1 VKLSQSLYSKYR
13 EKFPALVLSL
23 ENARKYNRM
32 AHAFMVHADTETAR
46 REFSVVTAQ
55 IAVCPESR
63 DGKPCTVCKICTG
76 LEKGDYP
83 DLYTLSPIGKMYQ
96 IQVGDRTNPEPNTLR
111 YFEERFFLTSNSEFA
126 KKIGI
131 IYDADRMNDEAQNA
145 LLKTLE
151 EPPRDTLLILA
162 SGNPAALLPTTL
174 SRCQELLLLEN
185 RCEFNFTGAEEV
197 YAAMHLLFF
206 EAQGDLAKAEA
217 GAAALIRVSAGL
229 SAAAAEQTS
238 GEWAERMEAASRIDP
253 SFAKKVEAQQTAAAN
268 GAYMRQRGQFLTAI
282 RTYCAQLFIL
292 ASGGAFE
299 DLANPE
305 MFPQGEPG
313 VIDPER
319 AAAANSEAEELLFT
333 LLFNVNEELA
343 LRTFAVNIA
352 MK

>member
-1 VKLSQSLYSKYR
+1 MSQSLYNKYKER
-13 EKFPALVLSL
+13 FPALVQSL
-23 ENARKYNRM
+23 ENARKHGRM
-32 AHAFMVHADTETAR
+32 AHAFMVHADTESAR

-55 IAVCPESR
+55 IAVCPNSR
-63 DGKPCTVCKICTG
+63 EGKPCTVCKICTG
-76 LEKGDYP
+76 IEKGDYP
-83 DLYTLSPIGKMYQ
+83 DLHTLSPIGKMYM

-111 YFEERFFLTSNSEFA
+111 YFEERFSLTSNSEFA

-185 RCEFNFTGAEEV
+185 RCEFDFAGAEEV
-197 YAAMHLLFF
+197 YSALHLLFF
-206 EAQGDLAKAEA
+206 EAQKDLAKAEA
-217 GAAALIRVSAGL
+217 GAAALIKVSANL
-229 SAAAAEQTS
+229 NAAAAERV
-238 GEWAERMEAASRIDP
+238 GEEWAERLEAAGRIDP
-253 SFAKKVEAQQTAAAN
+253 AFAKKVEAQQTAAAN
-268 GAYMRQRGQFLTAI
+268 GAYMRQRGQFLSAI

-305 MFPQGEPG
+305 MFPDGDPG
-313 VIDPER
+313 AVDLER
-319 AAAANSEAEELLFT
+319 PAAANNEAEELLFT

-343 LRTFAVNIA
+343 LRTFAVNVA

>member
-1 VKLSQSLYSKYR
+1 LSQSLYSKYR
-13 EKFPALVLSL
+13 DRFPALVLSL

-46 REFSVVTAQ
+46 REFSIVTAQ
-55 IAVCPESR
+55 IAVCPNSSNGR
-63 DGKPCTVCKICTG
+63 PCTVCKTCTS
-76 LEKGDYP
+76 LEKGEYP
-83 DLYTLSPIGKMYQ
+83 DLHTLTPIGKMYM
-96 IQVGDRTNPEPNTLR
+96 IQVGDRNNPDPNTLR
-111 YFEERFFLTSNSEFA
+111 YFEERFSLTSNSEAA

-174 SRCQELLLLEN
+174 SRGQELLLLEN
-185 RCEFNFTGAEEV
+185 RCEFTFDGAEEV
-197 YAAMHLLFF
+197 FKALHLLFF
-206 EAQGDLAKAEA
+206 EAKGDLAKAEA
-217 GAAALIRVSAGL
+217 GAAMLIKVSSGL
-229 SAAAAEQTS
+229 NASAAENTGA
-238 GEWAERMEAASRIDP
+238 EWAARMEAASRIDP
-253 SFAKKVEAQQTAAAN
+253 ASVKKVEAQQTAAAH

-305 MFPQGEPG
+305 MFPDGDPG
-313 VIDPER
+313 AIDPER
-319 AAAANSEAEELLFT
+319 AAAANQEAEELLFT

-343 LRTFAVNIA
+343 LRTFAVNVA